1 MMGETPG
8 PFRLALAKAPN
19 GDCPFKDFLQSE
31 TDRKVQARI
40 AAKIEYL
47 SKLDPEDYRR
57 PLIDTLDGPVKEM
70 RFGPKKQLRLLF
82 SCERGER
89 LLLLYGGERKTT
101 SAVSGGLIQE
111 AKDLRQ
117 AWLKGTKAILWDPL
131 RPQIKRK
138 KTR

>member
-1 MMGETPG
+1 MTGDTPG
-8 PFRLALAKAPN
+8 PFRLALANARN
-19 GDCPFKDFLQSE
+19 GACPFYDFLRSK

-40 AAKIEYL
+40 VAKVKYL

-70 RFGPKKQLRLLF
+70 RFGPRNQLRLLF
-82 SCERGER
+82 SCERGKR

-101 SAVSGGLIQE
+101 SKVSPGLIQE

-117 AWLKGTKAILWDPL
+117 AWLGGTTATPWVP
-131 RPQIKRK
+131 
-138 KTR
+138 